1 MADNSNSGGEYTIES
16 LLKLV
21 ENLTAMLAAAQ
32 KESADLKKQLAETIK
47 RMEKSEKEAKLERQ
61 KLLNLLY
68 GKKTEKSKVILDN
81 TQMTLFDM
89 DYPEAPEES
98 AQDQKEYTVRR
109 KKKKNR

>member
-89 DYPEAPEES
+89 DYSEASEEFS
-98 AQDQKEYTVRR
+98 KNQKECTARQKR
-109 KKKKNR
+109 KNR